1 MLTPKKT
8 ISFINKKT
16 EFLTQNNIHF
26 CTTVAFK
33 QGNFGGSAILTQP
46 CTEPYTKN
54 WQADYYSTSRYFSFG
69 SKTLQDTWSPTLFQS
84 SHPKLV
90 YKTIT
95 SAKFWRGILISFS
108 CLCISHSSLFISTI
122 CHGSDPKQ
130 KGSHCITI
138 VLVVITCSNFS

>member
-33 QGNFGGSAILTQP
+33 QGNFGGTAILTQP

-54 WQADYYSTSRYFSFG
+54 WQTITQQVGISHLDPKFY
-69 SKTLQDTWSPTLFQS
+69 KTLEAQ
-84 SHPKLV
+84 
-90 YKTIT
+90 
-95 SAKFWRGILISFS
+95 
-108 CLCISHSSLFISTI
+108 
-122 CHGSDPKQ
+122 
-130 KGSHCITI
+130 HCFK
-138 VLVVITCSNFS
+138 VVIRTGI

>member
-54 WQADYYSTSRYFSFG
+54 
-69 SKTLQDTWSPTLFQS
+69 
-84 SHPKLV
+84 
-90 YKTIT
+90 
-95 SAKFWRGILISFS
+95 
-108 CLCISHSSLFISTI
+108 
-122 CHGSDPKQ
+122 
-130 KGSHCITI
+130 
-138 VLVVITCSNFS
+138 